1 MPACYC
7 AQTVNET
14 PEPLFP
20 EPVNPSSDPQRETPD
35 VYSTQMPAAPG
46 LSTRHIAAAAGAG
59 VVYLLMFIL
68 GGEFGAFAV
77 TGLFAIPFVILAV
90 LAYSAELKSRVAR
103 ALTMIYWFVVNSA
116 TALVAILVTIAA
128 IALPALGP
136 ITEFDPAA
144 VQAASEKFPT
154 LEQGLRIL
162 GAVLGLLIAGGI
174 SLACFLPAIRRKA
187 AVLTNT
193 DPHSFVH
200 ATALATVMAVTLMC
214 LIPLVAVG
222 EPPLLPM
229 LQVDGGMALPP
240 DDEQLRSTFYMLVWG
255 FPAAFVAV
263 GYPQRRTLREA
274 QHRLGLERPTLRQL
288 VFSAVMVGALL
299 LVMPLLGH
307 GIELLWKALGWPI
320 TDEEAIK
327 QLFSFTAGP
336 IAAFIASVVAGL
348 GEEIVF
354 RGVLQPRLGI
364 LLPALMFTS
373 VHAFQYNFDALIQVF
388 LLGVLFG
395 LVRNRTNTT
404 TSALIHFGY
413 DFVLLTTTIE

>member
-35 VYSTQMPAAPG
+35 VYATPTPDSSG
-46 LSTRHIAAAAGAG
+46 LSARQIAVAVGVG
-59 VVYLLMFIL
+59 VVYLAMFVL
-68 GGEFGAFAV
+68 GGEFATFAV

-90 LAYSAELKSRVAR
+90 LAYSAELRSRVAK
-103 ALTMIYWFVVNSA
+103 ALTMIYWFVLNGA
-116 TALVAILVTIAA
+116 TGFVAIAVTIVA
-128 IALPALGP
+128 IALPAIGP
-136 ITEFDPAA
+136 ISEFDPAV

-154 LEQGLRIL
+154 FEQGLRIL
-162 GAVLGLLIAGGI
+162 GAILGLLIAGGV
-174 SLACFLPAIRRKA
+174 SSACFLPAIRRKA
-187 AVLTNT
+187 AVLTDI
-193 DPHSFVH
+193 DPQSFVH
-200 ATALATVMAVTLMC
+200 ATALATVIAITLMC
-214 LIPLVAVG
+214 LVPLVAVG
-222 EPPLLPM
+222 EPPLLP
-229 LQVDGGMALPP
+229 LLKVDGGMALPP

-255 FPAAFVAV
+255 LPAAFIAI

-274 QHRLGLERPTLRQL
+274 QHRLGLQRPTVRQV
-288 VFSAVMVGALL
+288 VFSVVMVGALL
-299 LVMPLLGH
+299 LVMPLLGY
-307 GIELLWKALGWPI
+307 GIEFLWKTLGWTI

-327 QLFSFTAGP
+327 QLFGFTAGP
-336 IAAFIASVVAGL
+336 MAAFIASVAAGL
-348 GEEIVF
+348 GEEVVF

-395 LVRNRTNTT
+395 VVRNWTNTT

-413 DFVLLTTTIE
+413 DFVLLSTTIE